1 MKLQQLRYF
10 IAVVENGF
18 NITAA
23 SDKLYT
29 SQPGVSKQLKLL
41 EEELDVCLFA
51 RNGKSLYGLTKA
63 GQMLYDKSV
72 VILREIDNIKEQAVE
87 LKRDN
92 EGTLTI
98 ATTHTQARYVLPEV
112 LQLFREKYPQVKL
125 ELYQGSSDQIADLMK
140 RGDVDFAIAS
150 SSGAKRPNMVT
161 LPCFHWDR
169 ALVLPMGHPLLEK
182 EDIEL
187 ADLAEYPLITYVQN
201 DKQQSSLNQAFAE
214 AGVEPNIAI
223 TARDADVIKEY
234 VRKGLG
240 VGIIASMAFDPYI
253 DNDLVAVSTVDI
265 LPNCTT
271 WIGFQEH
278 TYLRNYMYEFSSLV
292 ASHLSRDA
300 INQQV
305 VSYRMG
311 NKQGVIDERQLPY
324 KLIARPT
331 RVKNAA

>member
-41 EEELDVCLFA
+41 EEELDVGLFA

-63 GQMLYDKSV
+63 GQMLYEKSV

-112 LQLFREKYPQVKL
+112 LQMFREKYPQVKL
-125 ELYQGSSDQIADLMK
+125 ELYQGSSEQISDLMK

-150 SSGAKRPNMVT
+150 SSGEKKPNMVT
-161 LPCFHWDR
+161 LPCYHWDR
-169 ALVLPMGHPLLEK
+169 ALVLPVGHPLLGK

-201 DKQQSSLNQAFAE
+201 DRQGSSLNQAFEE

-240 VGIIASMAFDPYI
+240 VGIIASMAFDPYL
-253 DNDLVAVSTVDI
+253 DSDLVAVSTVDI

-305 VSYRMG
+305 VAYRMG
-311 NKQGVIDERQLPY
+311 NKHGVIDERQLPY
-324 KLIARPT
+324 KLIARPAKV
-331 RVKNAA
+331 RNAA